1 MGIRL
6 LDAKRRQRILEIC
19 LKGFEDY
26 ANLKENKRAV
36 YSQAYGIRENH
47 LLHSTFNKWKQAI
60 PLFIQQRQ
68 HSQLKLKYFN
78 LWIKAFI
85 LKQVHLYSFTFHF
98 LQYFFLVL
106 FIPFLIIIQKQFD
119 NKCLFY
125 RKLLLKKF
133 AFKLWNKKANF
144 QILSRIGRKYYI
156 SRIFN
161 KWRELLYYQRIQNSK
176 LVNLIYQFQPQ
187 RKNLQVQVLNS
198 LHMKD

>member
-1 MGIRL
+1 LFLYFRALSFLRERLKKKKIEKNRDEAKKEMLKIQLKQKYLKIWKKLVKIKMGIRL

-106 FIPFLIIIQKQFD
+106 FIPFLIII
-119 NKCLFY
+119 
-125 RKLLLKKF
+125 
-133 AFKLWNKKANF
+133 
-144 QILSRIGRKYYI
+144 
-156 SRIFN
+156 
-161 KWRELLYYQRIQNSK
+161 
-176 LVNLIYQFQPQ
+176 
-187 RKNLQVQVLNS
+187 
-198 LHMKD
+198 